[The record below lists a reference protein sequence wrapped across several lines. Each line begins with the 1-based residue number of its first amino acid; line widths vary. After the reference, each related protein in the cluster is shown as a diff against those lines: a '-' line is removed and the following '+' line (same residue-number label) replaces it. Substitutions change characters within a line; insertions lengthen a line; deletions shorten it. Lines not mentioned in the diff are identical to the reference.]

1 MGSNFLGN
9 VGVPSGRSAI
19 ISTSELMTREGIE
32 PQRGMNFRDEKDHL
46 SVFLVLSRENGF
58 KDAWDEK
65 AGVYSYE
72 GHDSTLM
79 SGKSANQLMA
89 YESGLL
95 TENGKF
101 FKAARAFKDGMRKEP
116 LQVQV
121 YEKLDAGVWY
131 DKGIFNL
138 VDARHAPEGGRK
150 VFTFYLTL
158 ADAEFYTADDVDR
171 VERMLPASTKVEVW
185 RKDGG
190 RCRECA
196 VEQGLRF
203 VSVSGA
209 GLQLRC
215 DMHGAGRGGGLLG

>member
-1 MGSNFLGN
+1 MVSNFLGD
-9 VGVPSGRSAI
+9 VGVQSGRSAI
-19 ISTSELMTREGIE
+19 ISMSELMTREGIE
-32 PQRGMNFRDEKDHL
+32 PQRGMNFRDEKDRL

-72 GHDSTLM
+72 GHDSTTEN
-79 SGKSANQLMA
+79 GKEADQLMM

-101 FKAARAFKDGMRKEP
+101 FKVAHAFKDGMRKEP

-121 YEKLDAGVWY
+121 YEKLDSGVWY

-138 VDARHAPEGGRK
+138 VDAKHSPEGGRK

-171 VERMLPASTKVEVW
+171 VERMLPASTKADVW
-185 RKDGG
+185 RKCGG
-190 RCRECA
+190 RCRECDI
-196 VEQGLRF
+196 EQGLHF
-203 VSVSGA
+203 VEVSGA

-215 DMHGAGRGGGLLG
+215 KTHGAGRGGGLLG